1 MAHLWQYQYAALQN
15 KQACR
20 TIYGR
25 LGLGPNRIL
34 QKNSFSKYIHTVFL
48 KNILDNKHFLAK
60 LCITVGLPLFY
71 FKVVALKLL
80 VPINFII
87 VPSGLR
93 LQQCSSLYRQTGRRY
108 CSRIYILFWP
118 LLSELILGPLNS
130 LCTAQCQFF
139 LIF

>member
-25 LGLGPNRIL
+25 LWDQVPTESCRKTAS
-34 QKNSFSKYIHTVFL
+34 QSTVFL

-80 VPINFII
+80 VPINFKI